1 MWQDLRMLT
10 IQGTN
15 EVFLSI
21 ITINFNNAKGLRKT
35 IESVKNQTSKNY
47 EHIIIDGG
55 STDESVSVIRE
66 FISDSEYAKQ
76 VAYWCSEKDKGIYDA
91 MNKGIPHAKGRYC
104 LFLNSGDYLADSDVV
119 SRFDNYNLNE
129 DIIYTNA
136 IFFNSKKEWKK
147 KYPEKVTA
155 LYFYTHA
162 LSHQNTLIKLD
173 CQKKHYYSTKFKIV
187 SDMEFYLHTFLQEGI
202 TQRHIDDVIS
212 KFEME
217 SGISATQITKAEEE
231 QKEMRKLHFSPVMIE
246 SLDYLFSEEKKQSQ
260 ELDDYRNGYKG
271 LLRRFRAILL
281 FIANHTVR
289 KNSGEKIK

>member
-55 STDESVSVIRE
+55 STDESVSVIKE
-66 FISDSEYAKQ
+66 FISDSEYEKQ

-91 MNKGIPHAKGRYC
+91 MNKGVPHAKGRYC
-104 LFLNSGDYLADSDVV
+104 LFLNSGDYLADNDVV
-119 SRFDNYNLNE
+119 NRFDNYNLNE

-147 KYPEKVTA
+147 IYPEKVTA
-155 LYFYTHA
+155 LYFYTRA
-162 LSHQNTLIKLD
+162 LSHQNTLIKLE
-173 CQKKHYYSTKFKIV
+173 CQQKHYYSTNFKIV
-187 SDMEFYLHTFLQEGI
+187 SDMEFYLYTFLQEGT

-212 KFEME
+212 KFEIE

-246 SLDYLFSEEKKQSQ
+246 ALDYLFSEEKKQRQ

-271 LLRRFRAILL
+271 LLRKLRKILM

-289 KNSGEKIK
+289 KNSGKK